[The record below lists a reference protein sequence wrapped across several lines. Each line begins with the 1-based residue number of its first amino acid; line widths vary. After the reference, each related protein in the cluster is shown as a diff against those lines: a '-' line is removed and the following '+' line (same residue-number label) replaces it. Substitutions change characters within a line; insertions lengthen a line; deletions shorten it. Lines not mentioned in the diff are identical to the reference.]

1 MRRPHLS
8 FYYPQEFGALYPP
21 AEQIAP
27 PAHPNPPTGMPLAA
41 WHEGNFNNKWGKPC
55 NDTRPFRRAYYSAV
69 SFTDDNIG
77 KLLAEVDTLGL
88 KQNTLVAIMGDHVRR
103 NKRHARA
110 RFYAAEKRQQKRC
123 AVHACQS
130 SPAVC
135 ADGRDGNWER

>member
-1 MRRPHLS
+1 MLHSRSSWGCADGRCVRRPHLS
-8 FYYPQEFGALYPP
+8 FYFPQEFGALYPP

-77 KLLAEVDTLGL
+77 KLLAEVDTRQADEGL
-88 KQNTLVAIMGDHVRR
+88 MSFKCVLRWDHIAAVQATQYQPRVIA
-103 NKRHARA
+103 NPRH
-110 RFYAAEKRQQKRC
+110 
-123 AVHACQS
+123 V
-130 SPAVC
+130 PIP
-135 ADGRDGNWER
+135 

>member
-1 MRRPHLS
+1 MLHSRSSWGCADGRCVCRPHLS
-8 FYYPQEFGALYPP
+8 FYFPQEFGALYPP

-77 KLLAEVDTLGL
+77 KLLAQVDTLGL

-103 NKRHARA
+103 KTTTCAP
-110 RFYAAEKRQQKRC
+110 FLRC
-123 AVHACQS
+123 VALCCACLS
-130 SPAVC
+130 ELTGCV
-135 ADGRDGNWER
+135 R